1 MVGTAGARIAFVLS
15 AAPLQHSL
23 IQETNV
29 WKKAG
34 IVMVT
39 SLAAALA
46 LAPIAVRS
54 RRRRARIADTKA

>member
-1 MVGTAGARIAFVLS
+1 LH
-15 AAPLQHSL
+15 HSL

-34 IVMVT
+34 IVIAT

-54 RRRRARIADTKA
+54 RRRRARTADTKA

>member
-1 MVGTAGARIAFVLS
+1 MVGTAGAGIAFGLS
-15 AAPLQHSL
+15 ASPLQHSL

-39 SLAAALA
+39 SIAAALA
-46 LAPIAVRS
+46 LAPIAMRS
-54 RRRRARIADTKA
+54 RRRRARAADPKA